1 MESARNAYES
11 NIETRIDHDT
21 APPSVVRRVHDEI
34 LDAIE
39 HHSNII
45 LLTGE
50 AGKGKSTLLRAMG
63 KNLPANNRLIFFN
76 GTDFLSSHSAN
87 ENKQP
92 NNSAANNKDIQDFT
106 VIKDFILES
115 AELEDKLTIIVD
127 AADSLP
133 TNVLSELLNINN
145 QIASKNNDINLIMA
159 GRPDFKK
166 QLDEIENS
174 STQNLIHCSMDELNE
189 EDVYAFA
196 TNKEYRIKPYSGE
209 LQFEQDSLEALST
222 YVVGNQQLL
231 DVLLEWCS
239 ILINEQ
245 QIDLVTKEIAT
256 SAIARAEQFSK
267 DNNILLINSYPSY
280 EDVHD
285 IIEEDIV
292 NDTSHAE
299 DANVYSRVTS
309 KNKDHAPAYIPTIT
323 SKVDEALTASINNI
337 NDFENEVMPT
347 QWVPAPK
354 KPLPNKKPLLF
365 LAAIIIVL
373 AISLVLL
380 IAHRLQ
386 LNVLNIGDSV
396 DNQIIQN
403 EAVEKGGAAA
413 NTFVENE
420 NAAPVASENL
430 DEAENLSQAENNKLN
445 TSRELE
451 FTTPVEPEGKAEGL
465 VEDDQLANL
474 ADDSEVDTSRE
485 LEFITPFE
493 PEGKAEDLAEDDQLA
508 NLADDS
514 EVDTSRELEFI
525 TPVEPA
531 SKAESVA
538 EDNEV
543 NTVQELEVISPV
555 ESASKAESA
564 AENNELNTVQE
575 PEGKAEGLARD
586 NQLATIEQRET
597 SSTLGSAK
605 SLTATEIDKLL
616 ATARRQFAAK
626 NLTTPS
632 GNNAF
637 ATYQSILSK
646 APNHAAALQ
655 GIKNI
660 HDKYVSWANYYL
672 RNNQTARAKYF
683 YSKALEV
690 APEDEAS
697 IKMLRNLTGTKN
709 SVTTDAST
717 PKQAGSVA
725 KDIQPNTEILTLSS
739 TQTHQQGQTSIGEL
753 LVKAKRQLQ
762 NKNLTTPPSNNA
774 YATYQQVLK
783 SAPNNSDALTG
794 ISIIKKTYIV
804 WAEQDVKDK
813 NYRRAAL
820 FYNKALAIDPA
831 DAQLAHR
838 LQEIKSLRSTRN

>member
-21 APPSVVRRVHDEI
+21 APPSVVRRIHDEI

-39 HHSNII
+39 HNSNII

-50 AGKGKSTLLRAMG
+50 SGKGKSTLLRAMG
-63 KNLPANNRLIFFN
+63 KNLPAHNRLIFFN

-87 ENKQP
+87 ENKQL
-92 NNSAANNKDIQDFT
+92 NNSAANNKGMQDFT
-106 VIKDFILES
+106 VVKDFIRES

-127 AADSLP
+127 AADRLP
-133 TNVLSELLNINN
+133 TNVLSDLLNINN
-145 QIASKNNDINLIMA
+145 QIASKNNGINLILA

-174 STQNLIHCSMDELNE
+174 SAQNLIHCSMDELNE

-245 QIDLVTKEIAT
+245 QIDLVTKNIAT

-280 EDVHD
+280 EDVQD
-285 IIEEDIV
+285 FIEEDKV
-292 NDTSHAE
+292 KDTPRAK
-299 DANVYSRVTS
+299 DTNVYSRVTS
-309 KNKDHAPAYIPTIT
+309 KNKDHVPAYIPTIT
-323 SKVDEALTASINNI
+323 SKVDEALSARINNI
-337 NDFENEVMPT
+337 NDFEDEVMPT

-365 LAAIIIVL
+365 LATIIVVL

-386 LNVLNIGDSV
+386 LNVFNTKNSV
-396 DNQIIQN
+396 ENQIIQN
-403 EAVEKGGAAA
+403 EAVEDAGSAA
-413 NTFVENE
+413 NKFVEIE
-420 NAAPVASENL
+420 NAAPVATENL
-430 DEAENLSQAENNKLN
+430 DEAENLSQAENNELN
-445 TSRELE
+445 TAQELE
-451 FTTPVEPEGKAEGL
+451 VTTPVEPEGKAEGL

-474 ADDSEVDTSRE
+474 ADDSEVD
-485 LEFITPFE
+485 P
-493 PEGKAEDLAEDDQLA
+493 
-508 NLADDS
+508 
-514 EVDTSRELEFI
+514 SRELEFI

-538 EDNEV
+538 ED
-543 NTVQELEVISPV
+543 S
-555 ESASKAESA
+555 
-564 AENNELNTVQE
+564 ELNTVQE
-575 PEGKAEGLARD
+575 PEGKAEGLAKDDQLANLADDSEVDPSRELEFITPVEPASKAENIAED
-586 NQLATIEQRET
+586 SELNTVQEPEAKAKDLTKEDQLATIEQRDT
-597 SSTLGSAK
+597 SSANRAAI
-605 SLTATEIDKLL
+605 SLTATEIDNRL

-626 NLTTPS
+626 NLTTPA

-637 ATYQSILSK
+637 ETYQSILSK
-646 APNHAAALQ
+646 VPNHAAALQ
-655 GIKNI
+655 GIQNI
-660 HDKYVSWANYYL
+660 HNKYVSWANYYL
-672 RNNQTARAKYF
+672 RINQTERAKYF

-717 PKQAGSVA
+717 PKQLRSVE
-725 KDIQPNTEILTLSS
+725 KYIQHNRETHTLNS

-783 SAPNNSDALTG
+783 SAPNNSDALAG

-831 DAQLAHR
+831 DAQLVHR
-838 LQEIKSLRSTRN
+838 LQQINSLRSTRN

>member
-21 APPSVVRRVHDEI
+21 APPSVVRRIHDEI

-39 HHSNII
+39 HNSNII

-50 AGKGKSTLLRAMG
+50 SGKGKSTLLRAMG
-63 KNLPANNRLIFFN
+63 KNLPAHNRLIFFN

-87 ENKQP
+87 ENKQL
-92 NNSAANNKDIQDFT
+92 NNSAANNKGMQDFT
-106 VIKDFILES
+106 VVKDFIRES

-127 AADSLP
+127 AADRLP
-133 TNVLSELLNINN
+133 TNVLSDLLNINN
-145 QIASKNNDINLIMA
+145 QIASKNNGINLILA

-174 STQNLIHCSMDELNE
+174 SAQNLIHCSMDELNE

-245 QIDLVTKEIAT
+245 QIDLVTKNIAT

-280 EDVHD
+280 EDVQD
-285 IIEEDIV
+285 FIEEDKV
-292 NDTSHAE
+292 KDTPRAK
-299 DANVYSRVTS
+299 DTNVYSRVTS
-309 KNKDHAPAYIPTIT
+309 KNKDHVPAYIPTIT
-323 SKVDEALTASINNI
+323 SKVDEALSARINNI
-337 NDFENEVMPT
+337 NDFEDEVMPT

-365 LAAIIIVL
+365 LATIIVVL

-386 LNVLNIGDSV
+386 LNVFNTKNSV
-396 DNQIIQN
+396 ENQIIQN
-403 EAVEKGGAAA
+403 EAVEDAGSAA
-413 NTFVENE
+413 NPLVEDKSD
-420 NAAPVASENL
+420 APVASEKLNG
-430 DEAENLSQAENNKLN
+430 EENFSQA
-445 TSRELE
+445 
-451 FTTPVEPEGKAEGL
+451 
-465 VEDDQLANL
+465 D
-474 ADDSEVDTSRE
+474 
-485 LEFITPFE
+485 
-493 PEGKAEDLAEDDQLA
+493 
-508 NLADDS
+508 
-514 EVDTSRELEFI
+514 
-525 TPVEPA
+525 
-531 SKAESVA
+531 
-538 EDNEV
+538 
-543 NTVQELEVISPV
+543 
-555 ESASKAESA
+555 
-564 AENNELNTVQE
+564 NNELNTVQE
-575 PEGKAEGLARD
+575 PEGKAEGLAKDDQLANLADDSEVDPSRELEFITPVEPASKAENIAED
-586 NQLATIEQRET
+586 SELNTVQEPEAKAKDLTKEDQLATIEQRDT
-597 SSTLGSAK
+597 SSANRAAI
-605 SLTATEIDKLL
+605 SLTATEIDNRL

-626 NLTTPS
+626 NLTTPA

-637 ATYQSILSK
+637 ETYQSILSK
-646 APNHAAALQ
+646 VPNHAAALQ
-655 GIKNI
+655 GIQNI
-660 HDKYVSWANYYL
+660 HNKYVSWANYYL
-672 RNNQTARAKYF
+672 RINQTERAKYF

-717 PKQAGSVA
+717 PKQLRSVA
-725 KDIQPNTEILTLSS
+725 KDIQPNRETHTLNS

-783 SAPNNSDALTG
+783 SAPNNSDALAG

-831 DAQLAHR
+831 DAQLVHR
-838 LQEIKSLRSTRN
+838 LQQINSLRSTRN

>member
-21 APPSVVRRVHDEI
+21 APPSVVRRIHDEI

-39 HHSNII
+39 HNSNII

-50 AGKGKSTLLRAMG
+50 SGKGKSTLLRAMG
-63 KNLPANNRLIFFN
+63 KNLPAHNRLIFFN

-87 ENKQP
+87 ENKQL
-92 NNSAANNKDIQDFT
+92 NNSAANNKGMQDFT
-106 VIKDFILES
+106 VVKDFIRES

-127 AADSLP
+127 AADRLP
-133 TNVLSELLNINN
+133 TNVLSDLLNINN
-145 QIASKNNDINLIMA
+145 QIASKNNGINLILA

-174 STQNLIHCSMDELNE
+174 SAQNLIHCSMDELNE

-245 QIDLVTKEIAT
+245 QIDLVTKNIAT

-280 EDVHD
+280 EDVQD
-285 IIEEDIV
+285 FIEEDKV
-292 NDTSHAE
+292 KDTPRAK
-299 DANVYSRVTS
+299 DTNVYSRVTS
-309 KNKDHAPAYIPTIT
+309 KNKDHVPAYIPTIT
-323 SKVDEALTASINNI
+323 SKVDEALSARINNI
-337 NDFENEVMPT
+337 NDFEDEVMPT

-365 LAAIIIVL
+365 LATIIVVL

-386 LNVLNIGDSV
+386 LNVFNTKNSV
-396 DNQIIQN
+396 ENQIIQN
-403 EAVEKGGAAA
+403 EAVEDAGSAA
-413 NTFVENE
+413 NKFVEIE
-420 NAAPVASENL
+420 NAAPVATENL
-430 DEAENLSQAENNKLN
+430 DEAENLSQAENNELN
-445 TSRELE
+445 TAQELE
-451 FTTPVEPEGKAEGL
+451 VTTPVEPEGKAEGL

-474 ADDSEVDTSRE
+474 ADDSEVD
-485 LEFITPFE
+485 P
-493 PEGKAEDLAEDDQLA
+493 
-508 NLADDS
+508 
-514 EVDTSRELEFI
+514 SRELEFI

-538 EDNEV
+538 ED
-543 NTVQELEVISPV
+543 S
-555 ESASKAESA
+555 
-564 AENNELNTVQE
+564 ELNTVQE
-575 PEGKAEGLARD
+575 PEGKAEGLAKED
-586 NQLATIEQRET
+586 QLATLEQGDT
-597 SSTLGSAK
+597 SSTLGAAI
-605 SLTATEIDKLL
+605 SLTATEIDNRL

-626 NLTTPS
+626 NLTTPA

-637 ATYQSILSK
+637 ETYQSILSK
-646 APNHAAALQ
+646 VPNHAAALQ
-655 GIKNI
+655 GIQNI
-660 HDKYVSWANYYL
+660 HNKYVSWANYYL
-672 RNNQTARAKYF
+672 RINQTERAKYF

-717 PKQAGSVA
+717 PKQLRSVA
-725 KDIQPNTEILTLSS
+725 KDIQPNRETHTLNS

-783 SAPNNSDALTG
+783 SAPNNSDALAG

-831 DAQLAHR
+831 DAQLVHR
-838 LQEIKSLRSTRN
+838 LQQINSLRSTRN